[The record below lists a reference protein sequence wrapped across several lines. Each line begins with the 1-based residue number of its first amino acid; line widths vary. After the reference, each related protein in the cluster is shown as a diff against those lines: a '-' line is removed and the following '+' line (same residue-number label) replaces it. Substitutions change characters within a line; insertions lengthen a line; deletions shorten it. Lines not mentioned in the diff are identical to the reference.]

1 MTRLISTV
9 AAFCMSVMAAGSAAA
24 EKLPLSEIS
33 AYLNSLKTAQ
43 GTFRQ
48 INDDGSVSTGT
59 LYISR
64 PGRMRFE
71 YDPPEQALV
80 LASANAVYIIDGKS
94 NQPPETYPLRRTPL
108 SLILAR
114 QVNLG
119 QARMVVGH
127 DVDGDATVVTA
138 QDPKN
143 PEQGSIRMSFTDDP
157 VQLRQWVIYD
167 ANGGQTTVVL
177 DALETGMSLSST
189 LFDPRRAQRDRER

>member
-1 MTRLISTV
+1 MTRLVPAI
-9 AAFCMSVMAAGSAAA
+9 AALFLSLFAAGTAVA
-24 EKLPLSEIS
+24 EKLSLNEIS

-43 GTFRQ
+43 GEFTQ
-48 INDDGSVSTGT
+48 INDDGSISTGT

-64 PGRMRFE
+64 PGKMRFE

-80 LASANAVYIIDGKS
+80 LASANAVVIIDKKS
-94 NQPPETYPLRRTPL
+94 NQPPETYPLSRTPL

-127 DVDGDATVVTA
+127 DFDGTATIVTA

-143 PEQGSIRMSFTDDP
+143 AEYGTIQMSFTDNP
-157 VQLRQWVIYD
+157 VQLRQWVIND
-167 ANGGQTTVVL
+167 ANGGQTTV
-177 DALETGMSLSST
+177 ALGAFETGVSLRNT
-189 LFDPRRAQRDRER
+189 LFDPGVALREQER